1 MLQDQ
6 IMVLTQTL
14 STVTQF
20 INNFSGYISN
30 TTACTLQDPLCDFC
44 LNADT
49 CKICKQVRRIGDLSI
64 RRNFSL
70 IAGRVCLICR
80 AISPLKRLTQQHT
93 DPASYCLGTGCSHTP
108 GQDVMHWSQR
118 PALPVCRII
127 YYRDMHSWDSK
138 TGLALSKCV
147 N

>member
-49 CKICKQVRRIGDLSI
+49 CKICKEVRRIGDLSI

-80 AISPLKRLTQQHT
+80 AVSPSQEAHT
-93 DPASYCLGTGCSHTP
+93 AT
-108 GQDVMHWSQR
+108 
-118 PALPVCRII
+118 CRSRKLLSTSC
-127 YYRDMHSWDSK
+127 YWQSWPRCNPLENNLLQVMHSWDL
-138 TGLALSKCV
+138 TDLALSKCV